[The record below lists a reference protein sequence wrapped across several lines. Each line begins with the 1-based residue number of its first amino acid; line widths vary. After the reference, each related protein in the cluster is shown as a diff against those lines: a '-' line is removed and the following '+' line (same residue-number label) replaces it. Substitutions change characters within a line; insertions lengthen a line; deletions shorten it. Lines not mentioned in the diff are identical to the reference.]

1 MLFSYKQFKM
11 STKLNLSYFKTVLS
25 KVYDYPTVFK
35 KELDKAKKHLNEYDY
50 DMLMNWLSNN
60 QYANLT
66 LDL

>member
-1 MLFSYKQFKM
+1 MLFRTKQTNM
-11 STKLNLSYFKTVLS
+11 SNKLNLPYFKTVLS

-35 KELDKAKKHLNEYDY
+35 KELDKAKKHLSEYDY
-50 DMLMNWLSNN
+50 DMLMHWLSIN